1 MDNKFNN
8 MLQEFLKN
16 NNVENMAEA
25 NEKLQEFIKMY
36 NNGEI
41 EYENTPL
48 DDAYEILEEAQN
60 AKTEKEAIKLAKK
73 AYEKSRECFDAIL
86 FQCDLEE
93 NGIRR
98 MKLLDDGLEFEKN
111 RLTKEKYFD
120 KENIGHFYGIFETR
134 PYIRGLVIK
143 AEYLLEEGK
152 LSQAK
157 NICREVLRLNENDN
171 MGARYLL
178 MAIYATLEEEN
189 DMLKLY
195 KKYPEEDLEMIFP
208 LFALYYKLGN
218 DKKAKEYL
226 NRIDKC
232 NSNFVKFFYGTIK
245 ESKKVELGYY
255 SRGDSSEIF
264 MYLDRYDYLLITMPK
279 LHEYVIDNLMKNK
292 KSKNGDQ
299 L

>member
-16 NNVENMAEA
+16 NNVKDIDEA

-41 EYENTPL
+41 EYKNTPL

-60 AKTEKEAIKLAKK
+60 ARNEKEALRLAKK
-73 AYEKSRECFDAIL
+73 AYEKTSECFDAIL

-93 NGIRR
+93 NEIKR

-120 KENIGHFYGIFETR
+120 KENIGHFYGVFETR
-134 PYIRGLVIK
+134 PYIRGLAIK

-152 LSQAK
+152 LRQAANVCK
-157 NICREVLRLNENDN
+157 EVLRLNKNDN
-171 MGARYLL
+171 LGARYLL
-178 MAIYATLEEEN
+178 MAIYATLEEEK
-189 DMLKLY
+189 DMLDLY
-195 KKYPEEDLEMIFP
+195 KKYPEEDLEMLFP
-208 LFALYYKLGN
+208 LFAIYYKIGN
-218 DKKAKEYL
+218 DKKAKDYL

-232 NSNFVKFFYGTIK
+232 NSNFVKYFKGTIK
-245 ESKKVELGYY
+245 PSEKINPGYY

-264 MYLDRYDYLLITMPK
+264 MYLERYDYLLITMPR
-279 LHEYVIDNLMKNK
+279 LHEYVIENLMKSK
-292 KSKNGDQ
+292 KSKK
-299 L
+299 

>member
-16 NNVENMAEA
+16 NNVENIDEA

-60 AKTEKEAIKLAKK
+60 ARNEKEAIKLAKK
-73 AYEKSRECFDAIL
+73 AYEKSPECFDAIL

-93 NGIRR
+93 NGIKR
-98 MKLLDDGLEFEKN
+98 MKLLDDGLETEKN
-111 RLTKEKYFD
+111 RLIKEKYFD

-134 PYIRGLVIK
+134 PYIRGLVVK

-152 LSQAK
+152 LRQAES
-157 NICREVLRLNENDN
+157 ICKEVLRLNENDN

-178 MAIYATLEEEN
+178 MAIFATLEEEN

-195 KKYPEEDLEMIFP
+195 KKYPEEDLEMLFP
-208 LFALYYKLGN
+208 LFALYYKIGN

-226 NRIDKC
+226 NRVNKC
-232 NSNFVKFFYGTIK
+232 NSNFVKIFNDTIK
-245 ESKKVELGYY
+245 ESDKVKPGYY

-264 MYLDRYDYLLITMPK
+264 MYLERYGYLLITMPR
-279 LHEYVIDNLMKNK
+279 LHEYVIENLMKNK
-292 KSKNGDQ
+292 KSHK
-299 L
+299 

>member
-1 MDNKFNN
+1 MNNKFNN

-16 NNVENMAEA
+16 NNVENIDEA

-60 AKTEKEAIKLAKK
+60 ARNEKEAIKLAKK
-73 AYEKSRECFDAIL
+73 AYEKSPECFDAIL

-93 NGIRR
+93 NGIKR
-98 MKLLDDGLEFEKN
+98 MKLLEGGLEVEKN
-111 RLTKEKYFD
+111 RLIKEKYFD

-134 PYIRGLVIK
+134 PYIRGLVVK

-152 LSQAK
+152 LRQAES
-157 NICREVLRLNENDN
+157 ICKEVLRLNENDN

-178 MAIYATLEEEN
+178 MAIFATLEEEN

-195 KKYPEEDLEMIFP
+195 KKYPEEDLEMLFP
-208 LFALYYKLGN
+208 LFALYYKIGN

-226 NRIDKC
+226 NRVNKC
-232 NSNFVKFFYGTIK
+232 NSNFVKIFNDTIK
-245 ESKKVELGYY
+245 ESDKVKPGYY

-264 MYLDRYDYLLITMPK
+264 MYLERYGYLLITMPR
-279 LHEYVIDNLMKNK
+279 LHEYVIENLMKNK
-292 KSKNGDQ
+292 KSHK
-299 L
+299 

>member
-16 NNVENMAEA
+16 NNVENIDEA

-36 NNGEI
+36 NNREI

-73 AYEKSRECFDAIL
+73 AYEKSKECFDAIL

-93 NGIRR
+93 NGIKR
-98 MKLLDDGLEFEKN
+98 MKLLDDGLEFEKS

-152 LSQAK
+152 ISQAE
-157 NICREVLRLNENDN
+157 NVCREVLRLNENDN

-178 MAIYATLEEEN
+178 MAIYATLEKEN

-195 KKYPEEDLEMIFP
+195 KKYPEEDLEMMFP

-226 NRIDKC
+226 NRVDKC
-232 NSNFVKFFYGTIK
+232 NSNFVKFFNGTIK
-245 ESKKVELGYY
+245 ESKNVSSGYY

-264 MYLDRYDYLLITMPK
+264 MYLNRYDYLLITMPK
-279 LHEYVIDNLMKNK
+279 LHEYVIENLMKK
-292 KSKNGDQ
+292 KK
-299 L
+299 

>member
-16 NNVENMAEA
+16 NNVENIDEA

-60 AKTEKEAIKLAKK
+60 ARNEKEAIKLAKK
-73 AYEKSRECFDAIL
+73 AYEKSPECFDAIL

-93 NGIRR
+93 NGIKR
-98 MKLLDDGLEFEKN
+98 MKLLEGGLEVEKN
-111 RLTKEKYFD
+111 RLIKEKYFD

-134 PYIRGLVIK
+134 PYIRGLVVK

-152 LSQAK
+152 LRQAES
-157 NICREVLRLNENDN
+157 ICKEVLRLNENDN

-178 MAIYATLEEEN
+178 MAIFATLEEEN

-195 KKYPEEDLEMIFP
+195 KKYPEEDLEMLFP
-208 LFALYYKLGN
+208 LFALYYKIGN
-218 DKKAKEYL
+218 DKKALEYL
-226 NRIDKC
+226 NRVNKC
-232 NSNFVKFFYGTIK
+232 NSNFVKFFNGTIK
-245 ESKKVELGYY
+245 ESGKVKPGYY

-264 MYLDRYDYLLITMPK
+264 MYLERYGYLLITMPR
-279 LHEYVIDNLMKNK
+279 LHEYVIENLMKNK
-292 KSKNGDQ
+292 KSPK
-299 L
+299 

>member
-16 NNVENMAEA
+16 NNVENIDEA

-60 AKTEKEAIKLAKK
+60 ARNEKEAIKLAKK
-73 AYEKSRECFDAIL
+73 AYEKSPECFDAIL

-93 NGIRR
+93 NGIKR
-98 MKLLDDGLEFEKN
+98 MKLLEGGLEVEKN
-111 RLTKEKYFD
+111 RLIKEKYFD

-134 PYIRGLVIK
+134 PYIRGLVVK

-152 LSQAK
+152 LRQAES
-157 NICREVLRLNENDN
+157 ICKEVLRLNENDN

-178 MAIYATLEEEN
+178 MAIFATLEEEN

-195 KKYPEEDLEMIFP
+195 KKYPKEDLEMLFP
-208 LFALYYKLGN
+208 LFALYYKIGN
-218 DKKAKEYL
+218 DKKALEYL
-226 NRIDKC
+226 NRVNKC
-232 NSNFVKFFYGTIK
+232 NSNFVKFFNGTIK
-245 ESKKVELGYY
+245 ESGKVKPGYY

-264 MYLDRYDYLLITMPK
+264 MYLERYGYLLITMPR
-279 LHEYVIDNLMKNK
+279 LHEYVIENLMKNK
-292 KSKNGDQ
+292 KSHR
-299 L
+299 

>member
-1 MDNKFNN
+1 

-16 NNVENMAEA
+16 NNVENIDEA

-48 DDAYEILEEAQN
+48 DDAYKILEEAQN
-60 AKTEKEAIKLAKK
+60 ARNEKEAIKLAKK
-73 AYEKSRECFDAIL
+73 AYEKSPECFDAIL

-93 NGIRR
+93 NGIKR
-98 MKLLDDGLEFEKN
+98 MKLLDDGLEAEKN

-134 PYIRGLVIK
+134 PYIRGLVVK

-152 LSQAK
+152 LRQAES
-157 NICREVLRLNENDN
+157 ICKEVLRLNENDN

-178 MAIYATLEEEN
+178 MAIFATLEEEN
-189 DMLKLY
+189 DILKLY
-195 KKYPEEDLEMIFP
+195 KKYPEEDLEMSFP
-208 LFALYYKLGN
+208 LFALYYKIGN

-226 NRIDKC
+226 NRVNKC
-232 NSNFVKFFYGTIK
+232 NSNFVKFFNGTIK
-245 ESKKVELGYY
+245 EIDKVNPGYY

-264 MYLDRYDYLLITMPK
+264 MYLERYGYLLITMPR
-279 LHEYVIDNLMKNK
+279 LHEYVIENLMKNK
-292 KSKNGDQ
+292 KSHK
-299 L
+299 

>member
-8 MLQEFLKN
+8 MINEFLANTDAKD
-16 NNVENMAEA
+16 EKEL

-73 AYEKSRECFDAIL
+73 AYEKSKECFDAIL

-93 NGIRR
+93 NGIKR
-98 MKLLDDGLEFEKN
+98 MKLLDDGLEFEKS

-178 MAIYATLEEEN
+178 MAIYATLEKEN

-232 NSNFVKFFYGTIK
+232 NSNFVKFFNGTIK
-245 ESKKVELGYY
+245 ESKNVSSGYY

-264 MYLDRYDYLLITMPK
+264 MYLNRYDYLLITMPK
-279 LHEYVIDNLMKNK
+279 LHEYVIENLMKK
-292 KSKNGDQ
+292 KK
-299 L
+299 

>member
-16 NNVENMAEA
+16 NNVKDIDEA

-41 EYENTPL
+41 EYKNTPL
-48 DDAYEILEEAQN
+48 DDAYEILEKAEN
-60 AKTEKEAIKLAKK
+60 ARNEKEALRLAKK
-73 AYEKSRECFDAIL
+73 AYEKSSECFDAIL

-93 NGIRR
+93 NGIKR
-98 MKLLDDGLEFEKN
+98 MKLLNDGLEFEKN

-143 AEYLLEEGK
+143 IEYLLEEGK
-152 LSQAK
+152 LRQAANVCK
-157 NICREVLRLNENDN
+157 EVLRLNKNDN
-171 MGARYLL
+171 LGARYLL
-178 MAIYATLEEEN
+178 MAIYATLEEEK
-189 DMLKLY
+189 DMLGLY
-195 KKYPEEDLEMIFP
+195 KKYPEEDLEMLFP
-208 LFALYYKLGN
+208 LFAVYYKNGN

-232 NSNFVKFFYGTIK
+232 NSNFVKYFKGTIK
-245 ESKKVELGYY
+245 PSEKVRPGYY
-255 SRGDSSEIF
+255 SMGDSSEIF
-264 MYLDRYDYLLITMPK
+264 MYLSRYNYLLITMPR
-279 LHEYVIDNLMKNK
+279 LHEYVIENLTKNK
-292 KSKNGDQ
+292 K
-299 L
+299 

>member
-16 NNVENMAEA
+16 NDVDSIDNA

-73 AYEKSRECFDAIL
+73 AYEKSRERFDAIL

-93 NGIRR
+93 NGIKR
-98 MKLLDDGLEFEKN
+98 MKLLDEGLEFEKN
-111 RLTKEKYFD
+111 RLKKEKYFD

-152 LSQAK
+152 LRQAESVCK
-157 NICREVLRLNENDN
+157 EVLKLNKNDN

-189 DMLKLY
+189 DMLKLH
-195 KKYPEEDLEMIFP
+195 KEYPEESLEMIFP

-218 DKKAKEYL
+218 DMKAKEYL
-226 NRIDKC
+226 NRVDKC
-232 NSNFVKFFYGTIK
+232 NSNFVKFFKGTIK
-245 ESKKVELGYY
+245 ESKEVNLGYY

-264 MYLDRYDYLLITMPK
+264 MYFGRYDYLLITMPK
-279 LHEYVIDNLMKNK
+279 LHEYVIENLMKNK
-292 KSKNGDQ
+292 KR
-299 L
+299 

>member
-16 NNVENMAEA
+16 NNVENIDEA

-48 DDAYEILEEAQN
+48 DDAYEILEGAQN

-73 AYEKSRECFDAIL
+73 AYEKSKECFDAIL

-111 RLTKEKYFD
+111 RLIKEKYFD

-152 LSQAK
+152 ISQAE
-157 NICREVLRLNENDN
+157 NVCREVLRLNENDN

-178 MAIYATLEEEN
+178 MAIYATLEKEN

-226 NRIDKC
+226 NRVDKC
-232 NSNFVKFFYGTIK
+232 NSNFVKFFKGTIK
-245 ESKKVELGYY
+245 EIKKVEPGYY

-279 LHEYVIDNLMKNK
+279 LHEYVIENLMKNK
-292 KSKNGDQ
+292 KSKK
-299 L
+299 

>member
-16 NNVENMAEA
+16 NNVENIDEA

-60 AKTEKEAIKLAKK
+60 ARNEKEAIKLAKK
-73 AYEKSRECFDAIL
+73 AYEKSPECFDAIL

-93 NGIRR
+93 NGIKR
-98 MKLLDDGLEFEKN
+98 MKLLEGGLEVEKN
-111 RLTKEKYFD
+111 RLIKEKYFD

-134 PYIRGLVIK
+134 PYIRGLVVK

-152 LSQAK
+152 LRQAES
-157 NICREVLRLNENDN
+157 ICKEVLRLNENDN

-178 MAIYATLEEEN
+178 MAIFATLEEEN

-195 KKYPEEDLEMIFP
+195 KKYPEEDLEMLFP
-208 LFALYYKLGN
+208 LFALYYKIGN
-218 DKKAKEYL
+218 DKKALEYL
-226 NRIDKC
+226 NRVNKC
-232 NSNFVKFFYGTIK
+232 NSNFVKFFNGTIK
-245 ESKKVELGYY
+245 ENGKVNPGYY

-264 MYLDRYDYLLITMPK
+264 MYLERYGYLLITMPR
-279 LHEYVIDNLMKNK
+279 LHEYVIENLMKNK
-292 KSKNGDQ
+292 KSPK
-299 L
+299 

>member
-16 NNVENMAEA
+16 NDVDSIDNA

-93 NGIRR
+93 NGIKR
-98 MKLLDDGLEFEKN
+98 MKLLDEGLEFEKN
-111 RLTKEKYFD
+111 RLKKEKYFD

-152 LSQAK
+152 LRQAESVCK
-157 NICREVLRLNENDN
+157 EVLKLNKNDN

-178 MAIYATLEEEN
+178 MAIYATLEEEK

-195 KKYPEEDLEMIFP
+195 QKYPEESLEMIFP

-226 NRIDKC
+226 NRVDKC
-232 NSNFVKFFYGTIK
+232 NSNFVKFFKGTIK
-245 ESKKVELGYY
+245 ESKEVNLGYY

-264 MYLDRYDYLLITMPK
+264 MYLGRYDYLLITMPK
-279 LHEYVIDNLMKNK
+279 LHEYVIENLMKNK
-292 KSKNGDQ
+292 KR
-299 L
+299 

>member
-16 NNVENMAEA
+16 NNIKNIDEA
-25 NEKLQEFIKMY
+25 NEKLQEFIEMY

-41 EYENTPL
+41 EYKNTPL

-60 AKTEKEAIKLAKK
+60 ARNKKEAIKLAKK
-73 AYEKSRECFDAIL
+73 AYETSPECFDAIL

-93 NGIRR
+93 NGIKK
-98 MKLLDDGLEFEKN
+98 MKLLGDGLENEKN

-134 PYIRGLVIK
+134 PYIRGLVVK

-152 LSQAK
+152 LRQAES
-157 NICREVLRLNENDN
+157 ICREVLRLNENDN

-178 MAIYATLEEEN
+178 MAIFATLEEEN

-195 KKYPEEDLEMIFP
+195 KKYPEETLEMLFP
-208 LFALYYKLGN
+208 LFALYYKIGN
-218 DKKAKEYL
+218 DNKAKEYL
-226 NRIDKC
+226 NRVNKC
-232 NSNFVKFFYGTIK
+232 NSNFVKLFNGSIRK
-245 ESKKVELGYY
+245 NDKVTPGYY

-264 MYLDRYDYLLITMPK
+264 MYLERYGYLLITMPR
-279 LHEYVIDNLMKNK
+279 LHEYVIENLMKNK
-292 KSKNGDQ
+292 KTHK
-299 L
+299 

>member
-1 MDNKFNN
+1 MDNKFNK
-8 MLQEFLKN
+8 LQEFLKN
-16 NNVENMAEA
+16 NNVENIDEA

-48 DDAYEILEEAQN
+48 DDAYEILEGAQN

-73 AYEKSRECFDAIL
+73 AYEKSKECFDAIL

-111 RLTKEKYFD
+111 RLIKEKYFD

-152 LSQAK
+152 ISQAE
-157 NICREVLRLNENDN
+157 NVCREVLRLNENDN

-178 MAIYATLEEEN
+178 MAIYATLEKEN

-226 NRIDKC
+226 NRVDKC
-232 NSNFVKFFYGTIK
+232 NSNFVKFFKGTIK
-245 ESKKVELGYY
+245 ESKNVSSGYY

-264 MYLDRYDYLLITMPK
+264 MYLNRYDYLLITMPK
-279 LHEYVIDNLMKNK
+279 LHEYVIENLMKK
-292 KSKNGDQ
+292 KK
-299 L
+299 

>member
-1 MDNKFNN
+1 MNNKFNN

-16 NNVENMAEA
+16 NNVENIDEA

-60 AKTEKEAIKLAKK
+60 ARNEKEAIKLAKK
-73 AYEKSRECFDAIL
+73 AYEKSPECFDAIL
-86 FQCDLEE
+86 FRCDLEE
-93 NGIRR
+93 NGIKR
-98 MKLLDDGLEFEKN
+98 MKLLDDGLETEKN
-111 RLTKEKYFD
+111 RLIKEKYFD

-134 PYIRGLVIK
+134 PYIRGLVVK

-152 LSQAK
+152 LRQAES
-157 NICREVLRLNENDN
+157 ICKEVLRLNENDN

-178 MAIYATLEEEN
+178 MAIFATLEEEN

-195 KKYPEEDLEMIFP
+195 KKYPEEDLEMLFP
-208 LFALYYKLGN
+208 LFALYYKIGN

-226 NRIDKC
+226 NRVNKC
-232 NSNFVKFFYGTIK
+232 NSNFVKIFNDTIK
-245 ESKKVELGYY
+245 ESDKVKPGYY

-264 MYLDRYDYLLITMPK
+264 MYLERYGYLLITMPR
-279 LHEYVIDNLMKNK
+279 LHEYVIENLMKNK
-292 KSKNGDQ
+292 KSHK
-299 L
+299 

>member
-16 NNVENMAEA
+16 NNVENIDEA

-41 EYENTPL
+41 EYKNTPL

-60 AKTEKEAIKLAKK
+60 AKTKKEAIKLAKK
-73 AYEKSRECFDAIL
+73 AYEKSSECFDAVL

-93 NGIRR
+93 NGIKRR
-98 MKLLDDGLEFEKN
+98 KLLDNGLETEKN

-152 LSQAK
+152 LRQAK
-157 NICREVLRLNENDN
+157 SICKEVLRLNENDN
-171 MGARYLL
+171 MGTRYLL
-178 MAIYATLEEEN
+178 MAIFATLEEEKEI
-189 DMLKLY
+189 LKLY
-195 KKYPEEDLEMIFP
+195 KKYPEENLEMLFP
-208 LFALYYKLGN
+208 LFALYYKIGN
-218 DKKAKEYL
+218 DKKALEYL
-226 NRIDKC
+226 NRVNKC
-232 NSNFVKFFYGTIK
+232 NSNFVKFFNGTIK
-245 ESKKVELGYY
+245 KSNKVESGYY

-264 MYLDRYDYLLITMPK
+264 MYLERYEYLLTTMPR
-279 LHEYVIDNLMKNK
+279 LHEYIIENLIKNK
-292 KSKNGDQ
+292 DNHN
-299 L
+299 

>member
-16 NNVENMAEA
+16 NDVDSIDNA

-93 NGIRR
+93 NGIKR
-98 MKLLDDGLEFEKN
+98 MKLLDEGLEFEKN
-111 RLTKEKYFD
+111 RLKKEKYFD

-152 LSQAK
+152 LRQAESVCK
-157 NICREVLRLNENDN
+157 EVLKLNKNDN
-171 MGARYLL
+171 IGARYLL

-195 KKYPEEDLEMIFP
+195 QKYPEESLEMIFP

-226 NRIDKC
+226 NRVDKC
-232 NSNFVKFFYGTIK
+232 NSNFVKFFKGTIK
-245 ESKKVELGYY
+245 ESKEVNLGYY

-264 MYLDRYDYLLITMPK
+264 MYFGRYDYLLITMPK
-279 LHEYVIDNLMKNK
+279 LHEYVIENLMKNK
-292 KSKNGDQ
+292 KR
-299 L
+299 

>member
-16 NNVENMAEA
+16 NNVENIDEA

-60 AKTEKEAIKLAKK
+60 AKNEKEAIKLAKK
-73 AYEKSRECFDAIL
+73 AYEKSPECFDAIL

-93 NGIRR
+93 NGIKR
-98 MKLLDDGLEFEKN
+98 MKLLDDGLETEKN

-152 LSQAK
+152 LSQAESV
-157 NICREVLRLNENDN
+157 CREVLRLNENDN

-208 LFALYYKLGN
+208 LFALYYKIGN

-226 NRIDKC
+226 NRVDKC
-232 NSNFVKFFYGTIK
+232 NSNFVKYFNGTIK
-245 ESKKVELGYY
+245 ESKKVSPGYY

-264 MYLDRYDYLLITMPK
+264 MYLNRYDYLLITMPRV
-279 LHEYVIDNLMKNK
+279 HEYVIENLMKNK
-292 KSKNGDQ
+292 KGQKHKN
-299 L
+299 

>member
-16 NNVENMAEA
+16 NNVENIDEA

-60 AKTEKEAIKLAKK
+60 AKTKKDAIKLAKK
-73 AYEKSRECFDAIL
+73 AYKKSQECFDAIL
-86 FQCDLEE
+86 FQCDLED
-93 NGIRR
+93 NGIKR
-98 MKLLDDGLEFEKN
+98 MKLLDDGLEIEKN
-111 RLTKEKYFD
+111 RLMKEKYFD

-152 LSQAK
+152 LRQAK
-157 NICREVLRLNENDN
+157 SICKEVLRLNENDN

-178 MAIYATLEEEN
+178 MAIFATLEEEKEI
-189 DMLKLY
+189 LKLY
-195 KKYPEEDLEMIFP
+195 KKYPEENLEMLFP
-208 LFALYYKLGN
+208 LFALYYKIEN
-218 DKKAKEYL
+218 DKKALEYL
-226 NRIDKC
+226 NRVNKC
-232 NSNFVKFFYGTIK
+232 NSNFVKFFNGTIK
-245 ESKKVELGYY
+245 KSNKVEPGYY
-255 SRGDSSEIF
+255 RRGDSSEIF
-264 MYLDRYDYLLITMPK
+264 MYLERYDYLLITMPM
-279 LHEYVIDNLMKNK
+279 LYEYVIENLMKDIK
-292 KSKNGDQ
+292 KQK
-299 L
+299 